1 VIKKHSHIVFI
12 GIGGIGM
19 SALARHFL
27 HQNIPVFGFDRTKT
41 ELTVALEKEGALLC
55 YTEDTS
61 EYPGWSEAET
71 TVIYTPAIAS
81 THPWRLFFEAYE
93 PIKRAAA
100 LGQLT
105 KGYKTIAVA
114 GTHGKTST
122 SAILTHLLAS
132 AGLDPTAF
140 IGGILS
146 SSRTNYRLG
155 NGPWMIVEAD
165 EFDRS
170 FLHLHPTA
178 AAITTTDADHL
189 DIYDDE
195 TDLNNT
201 FDAFIQQVE
210 GPTFTATSLKNTTAV
225 GSADSHAFATDI
237 RAHEGAYAFTL
248 HLGNDKFETKLFMP
262 GKHNI
267 YNAVLAAALAHH
279 AGLSLER
286 IAAALPTFEGIK
298 RRFEYHLKG
307 KTTLIED
314 YAHHPTELEALID
327 SLDEMYPEKDILL
340 CFQPHLYSRTRDF
353 FDGFITQLKRVH
365 RCILLPIYAA
375 REHPIEG
382 IHSTALAAQIPGAK
396 TCDLEA
402 LPQAVFAE
410 NYGVV
415 LVVGAGDIGDTVPQ
429 LKAVLR

>member
-1 VIKKHSHIVFI
+1 
-12 GIGGIGM
+12 M

-61 EYPGWSEAET
+61 AYPGWSEAET

-105 KGYKTIAVA
+105 KGYKTLAVA

-262 GKHNI
+262 GKHNV

-415 LVVGAGDIGDTVPQ
+415 LIVGAGDIGDTVPQ

>member
-1 VIKKHSHIVFI
+1 MIKKHSHIVFI

-41 ELTVALEKEGALLC
+41 ALTAALEKEGAILC
-55 YTEDTS
+55 YNEDVTT
-61 EYPGWSEAET
+61 YPGWPEAET
-71 TVIYTPAIAS
+71 TVVYTPAIAS
-81 THPWRLFFEAYE
+81 THPWRLFFETYK

-105 KGYKTIAVA
+105 KGYKTLAVA

-122 SAILTHLLAS
+122 SAILTHLLTL

-146 SSRTNYRLG
+146 ASGTNYRLG

-178 AAITTTDADHL
+178 AAITTADADHL

-201 FDAFIQQVE
+201 FNAFIQQVD
-210 GPTFTATSLKNTTAV
+210 GPTFTGTSLKKTTAV
-225 GSADSHAFATDI
+225 GSTGNYSFATDI
-237 RAHEGAYAFTL
+237 QANQGAYSFTL
-248 HLGNDKFETKLFMP
+248 HLGNDHLDTKLYMP
-262 GKHNI
+262 GKHNV

-279 AGLSLER
+279 AGVSLEH
-286 IAAALPTFEGIK
+286 IAAALPTFEGIQ

-307 KTTLIED
+307 DTTLIED
-314 YAHHPTELEALID
+314 YAHHPTELKALID
-327 SLDEMYPEKDILL
+327 SLDEMYPEKNILL

-353 FDGFITQLKRVH
+353 FDGFVTQLKRVH

-375 REHPIEG
+375 RERPIEG
-382 IHSTALAAQIPGAK
+382 IHSTALAAQIPDAK
-396 TCDLEA
+396 TCNLAGLPEA
-402 LPQAVFAE
+402 VRTE
-410 NYGVV
+410 KHDVV
-415 LVVGAGDIGDTVPQ
+415 LIVGAGDIGDTVPL
-429 LKAVLR
+429 LKAALR

>member
-1 VIKKHSHIVFI
+1 
-12 GIGGIGM
+12 M

-41 ELTVALEKEGALLC
+41 ELTEALEKEGALLC

-61 EYPGWSEAET
+61 AYPGWSEAET

-105 KGYKTIAVA
+105 KGYKTLAVA

-122 SAILTHLLAS
+122 SAILTHLLTS

-201 FDAFIQQVE
+201 FAAFIQQVE

-225 GSADSHAFATDI
+225 GSAGSHAFATDI

-262 GKHNI
+262 GKHNV
-267 YNAVLAAALAHH
+267 YNAVLAATLAHN

-402 LPQAVFAE
+402 LPQAVFAA
-410 NYGVV
+410 NYDVV

>member
-1 VIKKHSHIVFI
+1 
-12 GIGGIGM
+12 M
-19 SALARHFL
+19 SAFARHFL
-27 HQNIPVFGFDRTKT
+27 HQNIPVFGFVRTTTALT
-41 ELTVALEKEGALLC
+41 EALAKEGAILC
-55 YTEDTS
+55 HTEDVAA
-61 EYPGWSEAET
+61 YPGWPEAET

-81 THPWRLFFEAYE
+81 THPWRLFFKTYK

-105 KGYKTIAVA
+105 KGYKTLAVA

-122 SAILTHLLAS
+122 SAILTHLLSS

-146 SSRTNYRLG
+146 ASGTNYRLG

-178 AAITTTDADHL
+178 AAITTADADHL

-210 GPTFTATSLKNTTAV
+210 GPTFTGTSLRRTTAV
-225 GSADSHAFATDI
+225 GSTGNHSFATNI
-237 RAHEGAYAFTL
+237 RANQGAYSFTL
-248 HLGNDKFETKLFMP
+248 HLGNDHCETNLFMP
-262 GKHNI
+262 GKHNV

-279 AGLSLER
+279 AGVSLVQ
-286 IAAALPTFEGIK
+286 IAAALPTFEGIQ

-314 YAHHPTELEALID
+314 YAHHPTELKALID
-327 SLDEMYPEKDILL
+327 SVDEMYPEKNILL

-353 FDGFITQLKRVH
+353 FDGFVTQLKRVH

-382 IHSTALAAQIPGAK
+382 IDSTALATQIPGAK
-396 TCDLEA
+396 TCNLGALHEA
-402 LPQAVFAE
+402 VRKEKCA
-410 NYGVV
+410 VV
-415 LVVGAGDIGDTVPQ
+415 LVVGAGDIGDTIPQ

>member
-1 VIKKHSHIVFI
+1 
-12 GIGGIGM
+12 M
-19 SALARHFL
+19 STLTEALA
-27 HQNIPVFGFDRTKT
+27 
-41 ELTVALEKEGALLC
+41 KEGAILC
-55 YTEDTS
+55 YTEDVAA
-61 EYPGWSEAET
+61 YPGWPEAET

-81 THPWRLFFEAYE
+81 THPWRLFFKTYK

-105 KGYKTIAVA
+105 KGYKTLAVA

-122 SAILTHLLAS
+122 SAILTHLLSS

-146 SSRTNYRLG
+146 ASGTNYRLG

-178 AAITTTDADHL
+178 AAITTADADHL

-210 GPTFTATSLKNTTAV
+210 GPTFTGTSLRRTTAV
-225 GSADSHAFATDI
+225 GSTGNHSFATNI
-237 RAHEGAYAFTL
+237 RANQGAYSFTL
-248 HLGNDKFETKLFMP
+248 HLGNDHCETNLFMP
-262 GKHNI
+262 GKHNV

-279 AGLSLER
+279 AGVSLVQ
-286 IAAALPTFEGIK
+286 IAAALPTFEGIQ

-314 YAHHPTELEALID
+314 YAHHPTELKALID
-327 SLDEMYPEKDILL
+327 SMDEMYPEKNILL

-353 FDGFITQLKRVH
+353 FDGFVTQLKRVH

-382 IHSTALAAQIPGAK
+382 IDSTALATQIPGAK
-396 TCDLEA
+396 TCNLGALHEA
-402 LPQAVFAE
+402 VRKEKCA
-410 NYGVV
+410 VV
-415 LVVGAGDIGDTVPQ
+415 LVVGAGDIGDTIPQ

>member
-1 VIKKHSHIVFI
+1 
-12 GIGGIGM
+12 M

-41 ELTVALEKEGALLC
+41 ALTEALAKEGAILC
-55 YTEDTS
+55 YTEDVAA
-61 EYPGWSEAET
+61 YPGWPEAET

-81 THPWRLFFEAYE
+81 THPWRLFFKTYK

-105 KGYKTIAVA
+105 NGYKTLAVA

-122 SAILTHLLAS
+122 SAILTHLLSS

-146 SSRTNYRLG
+146 ASGTNYRLG

-178 AAITTTDADHL
+178 AAITTADADHL

-210 GPTFTATSLKNTTAV
+210 GPTFTGTSLRRTTAV
-225 GSADSHAFATDI
+225 GSTGNHSFATNI
-237 RAHEGAYAFTL
+237 RANQGAYSFTL
-248 HLGNDKFETKLFMP
+248 HLGNDHCETNLFMP
-262 GKHNI
+262 GKHNV
-267 YNAVLAAALAHH
+267 YNSVLAAALAHH
-279 AGLSLER
+279 AGVSLVQ
-286 IAAALPTFEGIK
+286 IAAALPTFEGIQ

-314 YAHHPTELEALID
+314 YAHHPTELKALID
-327 SLDEMYPEKDILL
+327 SVDEMYPEKNILL

-353 FDGFITQLKRVH
+353 FDGFVTQLKRVH

-382 IHSTALAAQIPGAK
+382 IDSTALATQIPGAK
-396 TCDLEA
+396 TCNLGALHEA
-402 LPQAVFAE
+402 VRKEKCA
-410 NYGVV
+410 VV
-415 LVVGAGDIGDTVPQ
+415 LVVGAGNIGDTIPQ

>member
-1 VIKKHSHIVFI
+1 
-12 GIGGIGM
+12 M

-41 ELTVALEKEGALLC
+41 ALTEALAKEGAILC
-55 YTEDTS
+55 YTEDVAA
-61 EYPGWSEAET
+61 YPGWPEAET

-81 THPWRLFFEAYE
+81 THPWRLFFKTYK

-105 KGYKTIAVA
+105 KGYKTLAVA

-122 SAILTHLLAS
+122 SAILTHLLPS
-132 AGLDPTAF
+132 AGFDPTAF

-146 SSRTNYRLG
+146 ASGTNYRLG

-178 AAITTTDADHL
+178 AAITTADADHL

-210 GPTFTATSLKNTTAV
+210 GPTFTGTSLRRTTAV
-225 GSADSHAFATDI
+225 GSTANHSFATNI
-237 RAHEGAYAFTL
+237 RANQGAYSFTL
-248 HLGNDKFETKLFMP
+248 HLGNDHCETNLFMP
-262 GKHNI
+262 GKHNV
-267 YNAVLAAALAHH
+267 YNAILAAALAHH
-279 AGLSLER
+279 AGVSLVQ
-286 IAAALPTFEGIK
+286 IAAALPTFEGIQ

-314 YAHHPTELEALID
+314 YAHHPTELKALID
-327 SLDEMYPEKDILL
+327 SVDEMYPEKNILL

-353 FDGFITQLKRVH
+353 FDGFVTQLKRVH

-382 IHSTALAAQIPGAK
+382 IDSTALATQIPGAK
-396 TCDLEA
+396 TCNLGALHEA
-402 LPQAVFAE
+402 VRKEKCA
-410 NYGVV
+410 VV
-415 LVVGAGDIGDTVPQ
+415 LVVGAGDIGDTIPQ

>member
-1 VIKKHSHIVFI
+1 
-12 GIGGIGM
+12 M

-41 ELTVALEKEGALLC
+41 ALTEALAKEGAILC
-55 YTEDTS
+55 YTEDVAA
-61 EYPGWSEAET
+61 YPGWPEAET

-81 THPWRLFFEAYE
+81 THPWRLFFKTYK

-105 KGYKTIAVA
+105 KGYKTLAVA

-122 SAILTHLLAS
+122 SAILTHLLSS

-146 SSRTNYRLG
+146 ASGTNYRLG

-178 AAITTTDADHL
+178 AAITTADADHL

-210 GPTFTATSLKNTTAV
+210 GPTFTGTSLRRTTAV
-225 GSADSHAFATDI
+225 GSTGNHSFATNI
-237 RAHEGAYAFTL
+237 RANQGAYSFTL
-248 HLGNDKFETKLFMP
+248 HLGNDHCETNLFMP
-262 GKHNI
+262 GKHNV

-279 AGLSLER
+279 AGVSLVQ
-286 IAAALPTFEGIK
+286 IAAALPTFEGIQ
-298 RRFEYHLKG
+298 RRVEYHLKG

-314 YAHHPTELEALID
+314 YAHHPTELKALID
-327 SLDEMYPEKDILL
+327 SVDEMYPEKNILL

-353 FDGFITQLKRVH
+353 FDGFVTQLKRVH

-382 IHSTALAAQIPGAK
+382 IDSTALATQIPGAK
-396 TCDLEA
+396 TCNLGALHEA
-402 LPQAVFAE
+402 VRKEKCA
-410 NYGVV
+410 VV
-415 LVVGAGDIGDTVPQ
+415 LVVGAGNIGDTIPQ

>member
-19 SALARHFL
+19 SALARNFL

-41 ELTVALEKEGALLC
+41 ALTEALEKEGAILC
-55 YTEDTS
+55 YTEDVTT
-61 EYPGWSEAET
+61 YPGWPEAET

-81 THPWRLFFEAYE
+81 THPWRLFFETYK

-105 KGYKTIAVA
+105 KGYKTLAVA

-122 SAILTHLLAS
+122 SAILTHLLTL

-146 SSRTNYRLG
+146 ASGTNYRLG

-178 AAITTTDADHL
+178 AAITTADADHL

-201 FDAFIQQVE
+201 FNAFIQQVD
-210 GPTFTATSLKNTTAV
+210 GPTFTGTSLKKTTAV
-225 GSADSHAFATDI
+225 GSTGNYSFATNI
-237 RAHEGAYAFTL
+237 QANQGAYSFTL
-248 HLGNDKFETKLFMP
+248 HLGNDHLDTKLYMP
-262 GKHNI
+262 GKHNV

-279 AGLSLER
+279 AGVSLEH
-286 IAAALPTFEGIK
+286 IAAALPTFGGIQ

-307 KTTLIED
+307 DTTLIED
-314 YAHHPTELEALID
+314 YAHHPTELKALID
-327 SLDEMYPEKDILL
+327 SLDEMYPEKNILL

-353 FDGFITQLKRVH
+353 FDGFVTQLKRVH

-375 REHPIEG
+375 RERPIEG

-396 TCDLEA
+396 TCNLAGLPEA
-402 LPQAVFAE
+402 VRTE
-410 NYGVV
+410 KHDVV
-415 LVVGAGDIGDTVPQ
+415 LIVGAGDIGDTIPL
-429 LKAVLR
+429 LKAALR

>member
-1 VIKKHSHIVFI
+1 
-12 GIGGIGM
+12 M

-41 ELTVALEKEGALLC
+41 ELTEALEKEGALLC

-61 EYPGWSEAET
+61 AYPGWSEAET

-105 KGYKTIAVA
+105 KGYKTLAVA

-122 SAILTHLLAS
+122 SAILTHLLTS

-201 FDAFIQQVE
+201 FAAFIQQVE

-225 GSADSHAFATDI
+225 DSAGSHAFATDI
-237 RAHEGAYAFTL
+237 RANEGAYAFTL
-248 HLGNDKFETKLFMP
+248 HLGNEKFETKLFMP
-262 GKHNI
+262 GKHNV
-267 YNAVLAAALAHH
+267 YNAVLAAALAHY
-279 AGLSLER
+279 AGLSLEQ
-286 IAAALPTFEGIK
+286 IAAALSTFEGIK

-382 IHSTALAAQIPGAK
+382 IHSTAIAAQIPGAK

-402 LPQAVFAE
+402 LPQAVFAA
-410 NYGVV
+410 NYDVV

>member
-1 VIKKHSHIVFI
+1 
-12 GIGGIGM
+12 M

-61 EYPGWSEAET
+61 AYPGWSEAET

-105 KGYKTIAVA
+105 KGYKTLAVA

-225 GSADSHAFATDI
+225 GSADSQAFATDI

-262 GKHNI
+262 GKHNV

-415 LVVGAGDIGDTVPQ
+415 LIVGAGDIGDTVPQ

>member
-1 VIKKHSHIVFI
+1 
-12 GIGGIGM
+12 M

-41 ELTVALEKEGALLC
+41 ELTEALEKEGALLC

-61 EYPGWSEAET
+61 AYPGWSEAET

-105 KGYKTIAVA
+105 KGYKTLAVA

-122 SAILTHLLAS
+122 SAILTHLLTS

-225 GSADSHAFATDI
+225 GSAGSHAFATDI

-262 GKHNI
+262 GKHNV
-267 YNAVLAAALAHH
+267 YNAVLATALAHH
-279 AGLSLER
+279 AGLSLEQ

-307 KTTLIED
+307 KTALIED
-314 YAHHPTELEALID
+314 YAHHPTELKALID

-375 REHPIEG
+375 RELPIEG

>member
-1 VIKKHSHIVFI
+1 
-12 GIGGIGM
+12 
-19 SALARHFL
+19 
-27 HQNIPVFGFDRTKT
+27 
-41 ELTVALEKEGALLC
+41 
-55 YTEDTS
+55 
-61 EYPGWSEAET
+61 
-71 TVIYTPAIAS
+71 
-81 THPWRLFFEAYE
+81 LFFKTYK

-105 KGYKTIAVA
+105 KGYKTLAVA

-122 SAILTHLLAS
+122 SAILTHLLSS

-146 SSRTNYRLG
+146 ASGTNYRLG

-178 AAITTTDADHL
+178 AAITTADADHL

-210 GPTFTATSLKNTTAV
+210 GPTFTGTSLRRTTAV
-225 GSADSHAFATDI
+225 GSTGNHSFATNI
-237 RAHEGAYAFTL
+237 RANQGAYSFTL
-248 HLGNDKFETKLFMP
+248 HLGNDHCETNLFMP
-262 GKHNI
+262 GKHNV

-279 AGLSLER
+279 AGVSLVQ
-286 IAAALPTFEGIK
+286 IAAALPTFEGIQ

-314 YAHHPTELEALID
+314 YAHHPTELKALID
-327 SLDEMYPEKDILL
+327 SVDEMYPEKNILL

-353 FDGFITQLKRVH
+353 FDGFVTQLKRVH

-382 IHSTALAAQIPGAK
+382 IDSTALATQIPGAK
-396 TCDLEA
+396 TCNLGALHEA
-402 LPQAVFAE
+402 VRKEKCA
-410 NYGVV
+410 VV
-415 LVVGAGDIGDTVPQ
+415 LVVGAGDIGDTIPQ

>member
-1 VIKKHSHIVFI
+1 
-12 GIGGIGM
+12 M

-41 ELTVALEKEGALLC
+41 ELTEALEKEGALLC

-61 EYPGWSEAET
+61 AYPGWSEAET

-105 KGYKTIAVA
+105 KGYKTLAVA

-132 AGLDPTAF
+132 AGQDPTAF

-262 GKHNI
+262 GKHNV

-402 LPQAVFAE
+402 LPQAVFAA
-410 NYGVV
+410 NYDVV

>member
-1 VIKKHSHIVFI
+1 
-12 GIGGIGM
+12 M

-61 EYPGWSEAET
+61 AYPGWSEAET

-105 KGYKTIAVA
+105 KGYKTLAVA

-132 AGLDPTAF
+132 AGQDPTAF

-262 GKHNI
+262 GKHNV

-314 YAHHPTELEALID
+314 YDHHPTELEALID

-415 LVVGAGDIGDTVPQ
+415 LIVGAGDIGDTVPQ